1 MATLLLV
8 EDEAG
13 LRELVADVLT
23 EFGHDT
29 TVAEDG
35 VMALQCLE
43 GRAFDVVISDV
54 SLPGGISG
62 VELAEQV
69 QQRHARTTVILVSG
83 HSRAQLPALPAGVL
97 FLSKPYRVQ
106 QLIDLVA
113 SL

>member
-13 LRELVADVLT
+13 LRELVAEVLT
-23 EFGHDT
+23 EFGHET

-35 VMALQCLE
+35 VMALQRLD
-43 GRAFDVVISDV
+43 GNAFDIVISDV

-62 VELAEQV
+62 VELAEHI
-69 QQRHARTTVILVSG
+69 QQRHPRTTLILVSG
-83 HSRAQLPALPAGVL
+83 YSRAQLPTLPAGVL

-113 SL
+113 SV